1 MLKTYITTYEFFID
15 EKRIESIT
23 TNKYLEEEHESK
35 AEMIGGNTFD
45 SLCEK
50 MVDKEYNT
58 LIPANRWERALWSKK
73 RRIEFFERG
82 VKTWKDNGE
91 LRQWAMVITE
101 REVPATFSEIL
112 HNNSELVTQY
122 LVENG
127 LEIVNKKDA

>member
-15 EKRIESIT
+15 EKRIKSIST
-23 TNKYLEEEHESK
+23 SKYLEEEHEPK
-35 AEMIGGNTFD
+35 AEMIGGNTFA
-45 SLCEK
+45 SLWEK
-50 MVDKEYNT
+50 MKDKEYHPF
-58 LIPANRWERALWSKK
+58 IPANRWERAFWSKK
-73 RRIEFFERG
+73 RRIEFFEKG

-91 LRQWAMVITE
+91 LRQWAIVLTE

-122 LVENG
+122 LIENG